1 MGKTYIAV
9 MLLNYFFNSINYVDL
24 SDNERQIT
32 VLKPSTDEELTS
44 RRQARENMRKPSNKK
59 VFFIV
64 PV

>member
-44 RRQARENMRKPSNKK
+44 RRQARENMRKPSSKK